1 MTDLPSSWAVAPLGD
16 LIAPNGI
23 FTDGD
28 WVESKDQD
36 PNGDVR
42 LIQLA
47 DIADSRFLDKSSR
60 FLTRQKADE
69 LRCTFL
75 MKGDLM
81 VARMPDPLGRCCIF
95 PLDGKERFVTVVD
108 VCAIRVGSAEVDPR
122 FLMRAINSP
131 IVRAQVS
138 ALESGST
145 RKRISRKNLATVSIP
160 VPPLNE
166 QHRIAARID
175 ALFDEIDRGVE
186 SLRDAKRTIDLYR
199 QSLLKSAF
207 EGRLTS
213 QWRIENPDK
222 LECPEELLARIREQ
236 REERYQ
242 AAIDDWRRALAKWRH
257 GGNAGRGPKKP
268 KQHVEVRA
276 KHIPH
281 EAKPTCVGTWASARL
296 GDLNVLVSDGPF
308 GSNLMTR
315 DYTDTGVRVVRL
327 ENIGYGKFLEE
338 KRSFISH
345 EKFETIKKH
354 SVVPG
359 TIVVS
364 SFVTEGI
371 RCCIVPKSISIAV
384 NKADCLAVTVLG
396 ERTRREFLAYFLQS
410 RQAFGQLEGVV
421 HGVGR
426 PRINTAQL
434 RELHVPVCD
443 PAEQFEIV
451 RILDARLRS
460 AEALDTEIDTNIA
473 RAEALRQSILKKAFS
488 GDLVPQDPNDE
499 PAHALLARIRSSR
512 QGDATAKPRRSSR
525 RRARASTPP

>member
-1 MTDLPSSWAVAPLGD
+1 MTDLPPSWASAQLSDLGPWIGGGTPSKANPSYWHGPIPWVSPKDMKTRVIWETGDGITTKAIECSSARCVPPKSVLIVTRSGILAHSLPVAVTAVESALNQD
-16 LIAPNGI
+16 LKALIPPCGIVPDYIAWGLRACEQRILNTCRKGGTTVHSIETTRLSAFELPIAP
-23 FTDGD
+23 T
-28 WVESKDQD
+28 
-36 PNGDVR
+36 
-42 LIQLA
+42 
-47 DIADSRFLDKSSR
+47 
-60 FLTRQKADE
+60 
-69 LRCTFL
+69 
-75 MKGDLM
+75 
-81 VARMPDPLGRCCIF
+81 
-95 PLDGKERFVTVVD
+95 
-108 VCAIRVGSAEVDPR
+108 
-122 FLMRAINSP
+122 
-131 IVRAQVS
+131 
-138 ALESGST
+138 
-145 RKRISRKNLATVSIP
+145 
-160 VPPLNE
+160 NE
-166 QHRIAARID
+166 QHRIVERIET
-175 ALFDEIDRGVE
+175 LFAEIDRGVE
-186 SLRDAKRTIDLYR
+186 SLRTAKRNIGLYR

-499 PAHALLARIRSSR
+499 PAHALLARIRASR

-525 RRARASTPP
+525 RRAHASTPP